1 MQKECINC
9 DLNQVKKIC
18 KILNYNFDQ
27 EKKLTDL
34 VKQEL
39 EDCDMSL
46 TNPEVMGEL
55 WLKITKFINNKDPYK
70 AIKKEYND
78 LLLSL
83 EDEIKK
89 HIHSFEDILNISIA
103 SNLIDFAAKHQFN
116 QEDVKKLL
124 LENQKLK
131 AQILNSNI
139 DSKLSTLAAAE
150 GVSADKI
157 PFLAKLIDRNGLA
170 DEKGNILEDK
180 IKEAIGVVIKAFP
193 DFKGNVQQNNNGFQ
207 QIGSAGNDGQQTPDA
222 RTVAFQDGRIV
233 LPNKK

>member
-1 MQKECINC
+1 MI
-9 DLNQVKKIC
+9 
-18 KILNYNFDQ
+18 
-27 EKKLTDL
+27 KL
-34 VKQEL
+34 
-39 EDCDMSL
+39 
-46 TNPEVMGEL
+46 
-55 WLKITKFINNKDPYK
+55 LK
-70 AIKKEYND
+70 
-78 LLLSL
+78 
-83 EDEIKK
+83 
-89 HIHSFEDILNISIA
+89 LNIQ
-103 SNLIDFAAKHQFN
+103 LFAADGGDGTGGTGTSTTGAQVDTQVQQPQIDYEKMAEAINKRTSQTADNVLKGYLKQQGLTGEELDQAVNTFKQQKATAEQN
-116 QEDVKKLL
+116 AIQEQENMK